1 MSHSTLIYRNLNF
14 ENSTEILSYLADKL
28 KEEGF
33 VKEGYKEGILSR
45 EKEYPTGLP
54 AEVKIAIPHCDH
66 TLVNEAAIAI
76 GVLGKS
82 IDFKA
87 MDDPSMSLDVE
98 IVIMLALDEPHGHI
112 EMLQKIIKLIQ
123 SSEDLKKILSS
134 KDDEETSQI
143 IKKYLD

>member
-1 MSHSTLIYRNLNF
+1 MSHSTLIYRKLNF
-14 ENSTEILSYLADKL
+14 KNSTEVLSYLADKL
-28 KEEGF
+28 REEGF
-33 VKEGYKEGILSR
+33 VKEGYKEGILKR
-45 EKEYPTGLP
+45 EEEYPTGLP
-54 AEVKIAIPHCDH
+54 AEIKIAIPHCDH

-76 GVLGKS
+76 GVLEKS

-123 SSEDLKKILSS
+123 SSEDLKKILTS
-134 KDDEETSQI
+134 KDDEETSQT
-143 IKKYLD
+143 IKKYLG

>member
-1 MSHSTLIYRNLNF
+1 MSHSTLIYKNLNF
-14 ENSTEILSYLADKL
+14 KNSTEVLSYLADKL

-33 VKEGYKEGILSR
+33 VKEGYKEGILKR
-45 EKEYPTGLP
+45 EEEYPTGLP
-54 AEVKIAIPHCDH
+54 AEIKIAIPHCDH

-76 GVLGKS
+76 GVLEKS

-123 SSEDLKKILSS
+123 SSEDLKRILSS